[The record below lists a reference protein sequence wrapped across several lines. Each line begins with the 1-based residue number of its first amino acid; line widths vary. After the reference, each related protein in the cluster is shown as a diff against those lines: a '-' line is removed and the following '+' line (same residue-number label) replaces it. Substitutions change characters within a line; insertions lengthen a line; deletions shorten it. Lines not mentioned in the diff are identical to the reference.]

1 MKPEIKNELLLQV
14 LQAWDPDGADQWWVD
29 KCGELRWD
37 TQLCWYMRWP
47 NGDIYIKHSYMEK
60 AHELVEF
67 LLKDRPDLELGD
79 FSTPYEE
86 CVKACDGGHWYSR
99 DPWSDGEVNPKVM
112 VARIKA
118 YEYLREWKESQG
130 PLTAK
135 NIADGFKRQ
144 REALQPLID
153 SRTTAINP
161 DDVTLSIDGQAI
173 EGMACEWKCRRH
185 PDEKDS
191 EYRDRL
197 TAAIKVPAPYA
208 WKTKTLKGIP
218 TPGTYETICP
228 HCNGSKEVTGWYGK
242 ESCQACG

>member
-1 MKPEIKNELLLQV
+1 MRPEISNELLLQV
-14 LQAWDPDGADQWWVD
+14 IQAWEPDTEDKWSVGRDLMKGGFFIRDHLGILFPHVEGDP
-29 KCGELRWD
+29 WD
-37 TQLCWYMRWP
+37 E
-47 NGDIYIKHSYMEK
+47 DAK
-60 AHELVEF
+60 LVEF